1 LINLF
6 NMDELEI
13 KEQKAKKMM
22 LWVGMISM
30 SMTFAGLT
38 SAYVVS
44 SSRVDWLTQ
53 FEMPYAFAISTVF
66 ILFSSITFFFA
77 KKYLMGQNIKQTKL
91 FVIITFVLALL
102 FVYFQFKGFGD
113 IISQGYYFTGAESS
127 ITTSFLYVLILLHL
141 AHLFAGLIVLMYIYF
156 QLSRNQYQG
165 TNTLGFELAYLFW
178 HFLDILWIYLYLFV
192 LLYR

>member
-1 LINLF
+1 MNEF
-6 NMDELEI
+6 EI
-13 KEQKAKKMM
+13 KIQKAKKMM
-22 LWVGMISM
+22 LWVAMISM

-44 SSRVDWLTQ
+44 SSRADWLTE
-53 FEMPYAFAISTVF
+53 FEMPSAFSISTALIF
-66 ILFSSITFFFA
+66 LSSITFFFA
-77 KKYLMGQNIKQTKL
+77 KRYLTAQNIKLTKL
-91 FVIITFVLALL
+91 FIIITFVIALL

-141 AHLFAGLIVLMYIYF
+141 AHLFAGLIVLMYVYF

-165 TNTLGFELAYLFW
+165 TKTLGFELAYLFW

>member
-1 LINLF
+1 MDL

-13 KEQKAKKMM
+13 KQEKAKKMM

-44 SSRVDWLTQ
+44 STRADWLSN
-53 FEMPYAFAISTVF
+53 FDLPNAFTISTLLIALSSLTLYLAKYSLNNKNKKKTISL
-66 ILFSSITFFFA
+66 ILIT
-77 KKYLMGQNIKQTKL
+77 LG
-91 FVIITFVLALL
+91 LALL
-102 FVYFQFKGFGD
+102 FVYFQFKGFGE
-113 IISQGYYFTGAESS
+113 IIDQGYYFTGAESS

-141 AHLFAGLIVLMYIYF
+141 VHLFSGLIVLIVVFYKLQKGRY
-156 QLSRNQYQG
+156 SG
-165 TNTLGFELAYLFW
+165 SNTLGFELAHLFW
-178 HFLDILWIYLYLFV
+178 HFLGLLWIYLYLFI